1 MRMIYCDDCIL
12 DEPCVS
18 CDCSYVDDVWHEFM
32 CSAAYC
38 PLDYLVHIWGLMS
51 INLIE
56 DVKMPD
62 DIIRLNYEFDI
73 SKLEV

>member
-1 MRMIYCDDCIL
+1 MIYWDDYIL

-18 CDCSYVDDVWHEFM
+18 CDCSYTEDIWNDCM
-32 CSAAYC
+32 CSAEYC
-38 PLDYLVHIWGLMS
+38 PLDYLVHIWELMS

-56 DVKMPD
+56 DEKMPD